1 MKLSSPKIKGFLI
14 FSQKK
19 AFLIFQEAET
29 SKKFPYISENGT
41 LLYFRKWNP
50 LKSLLIFQEETFPAR
65 KMKKTNT

>member
-1 MKLSSPKIKGFLI
+1 MKLSSPKIKDFRF

-29 SKKFPYISENGT
+29 PKKFPYISENGI

-50 LKSLLIFQEETFPAR
+50 LKNLLIFPEETFRAR